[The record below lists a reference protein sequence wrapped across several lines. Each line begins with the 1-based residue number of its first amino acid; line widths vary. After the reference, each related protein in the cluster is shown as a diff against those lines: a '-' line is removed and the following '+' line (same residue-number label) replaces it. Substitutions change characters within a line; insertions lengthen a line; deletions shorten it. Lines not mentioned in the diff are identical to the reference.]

1 MLSLNATMNTS
12 LFLWSLCLFEFTFI
26 TQSLM
31 LPERAEHQSV
41 SFCSFYD
48 LTHTCPCMFALS
60 PLHGSAEHTMAP
72 SLAFPGTSFLG
83 CLAHVCQLCKAL
95 PSSLIL
101 LCPGYTLAVW
111 KPTPGIVTTSRP
123 CNFWSHL
130 QRGLSKDSPPNP
142 QLSRFFERISALF
155 QRHTVKPV

>member
-1 MLSLNATMNTS
+1 MQPWTQ
-12 LFLWSLCLFEFTFI
+12 LFSWSLCLFEFTFI

-48 LTHTCPCMFALS
+48 LAHTCPCMFALC
-60 PLHGSAEHTMAP
+60 PLYGSAEHTMAP

-83 CLAHVCQLCKAL
+83 CLAHVCQPCKAL

-101 LCPGYTLAVW
+101 LCPGYTSAVW

-123 CNFWSHL
+123 RNFWSHL